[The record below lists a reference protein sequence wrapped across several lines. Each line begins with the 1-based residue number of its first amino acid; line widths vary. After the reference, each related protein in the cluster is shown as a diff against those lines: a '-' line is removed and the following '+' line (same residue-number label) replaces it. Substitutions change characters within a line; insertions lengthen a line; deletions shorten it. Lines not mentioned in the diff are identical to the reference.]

1 MATTKKDT
9 GKDLTYYLSLPY
21 TYTIIPDDGE
31 FVIQV
36 NELPGCMSQ
45 GHTAEEA
52 LQRIREPLE
61 LWIRTALED
70 GKPIPEPGQEGRY
83 SGRFVARVPK
93 GLHAALAQAAK
104 REGVSLNLYVASA
117 LSRVVGFR

>member
-1 MATTKKDT
+1 MTTTKPNPV
-9 GKDLTYYLSLPY
+9 KDLAYYLGLPD
-21 TYTIIPDDGE
+21 TYTLVPDDGE

-36 NELPGCMSQ
+36 NELPGCISQ
-45 GHTAEEA
+45 GQTAEEA

-70 GKPIPEPGQEGRY
+70 GKPIPEPGQAERY
-83 SGRFVARVPK
+83 SGRFVARIPK

-117 LSRVVGFR
+117 LSRVVGFH